1 MKTLIRARVTN
12 QTEINN
18 LRLWILSRLND
29 GFEEVHL
36 EATGKACQRLLDTL
50 ADIAT
55 LIPVNVELQFD
66 VKILVEGERVKR
78 KPLLRAIISSSE

>member
-12 QTEINN
+12 QTEINK

-50 ADIAT
+50 ADIVT
-55 LIPVNVELQFD
+55 LIPVKVELEFD
-66 VKILVEGERVKR
+66 AKVLVEDGKVKR
-78 KPLLRAIISSSE
+78 KPVLRAIISSSE